1 MSVHKKVLQDYYAG
15 LMESARDANLEL
27 GLSRSIKAYRER
39 RARTLKRF
47 PHTIEMA
54 KEVRRIKEDC
64 AGRREELVKT
74 AMTNLAGNG
83 AKVYLADT
91 VDDALKIIDGLVGS
105 GKIVVS
111 AKTLTGEE
119 VELRERLEEKGN
131 EVWETDIGQF
141 IQQLRKE
148 KPMHYVLPSLHV
160 SKEEVAKLLTS
171 FLEREVKADIPTEV
185 KAIREFLRDKYF
197 KADVGLSGGN
207 VVAADTGTIVLIENE
222 GNIRMSTNVPPVHIA
237 LIGIDKIVPTL
248 EDALKVA
255 EVTWRYAGFAVP
267 FYLNL
272 ISAPS
277 GTADIENTLVYGSS
291 GPLELHV
298 IFLDNGRSALA
309 KDPLLKEA
317 TYCIK
322 CGGCLLECPIFQ
334 LAAGK
339 YGGRSYFGG
348 VGTILSAYIA
358 DDFSTA
364 AGIAYSC
371 ARCGRCVEECPMS
384 IDTPKLIAELRHRIL
399 IKSKGGKVH
408 DKKASDR
415 PYT

>member
-1 MSVHKKVLQDYYAG
+1 MPDHKKVFQDYYSG
-15 LMESARDANLEL
+15 LLVSACDPKLEI
-27 GLSRSIKAYRER
+27 GLARSVKAYRER
-39 RARTLKRF
+39 RSKTLKRF
-47 PHTIEMA
+47 PKTIELA
-54 KEVRRIKEDC
+54 KEVRLIKEES
-64 AGRREELVKT
+64 ANRREELVKI
-74 AMTNLAGNG
+74 AKENLESNG
-83 AKVYLADT
+83 AKVHLAKT
-91 VDDALKIIDGLVGS
+91 ADDALKIIDGIVGT
-105 GKIVVS
+105 GKVLVS

-119 VELRERLEEKGN
+119 VELREHLESRGN

-160 SKEEVAKLLTS
+160 SREEVAGLLTK
-171 FLEREVKADIPTEV
+171 FFGKEIEPDIATEV
-185 KAIREFLRDKYF
+185 RTIREFLREKYF
-197 KADVGLSGGN
+197 KADFGLSGGN

-237 LIGIDKIVPTL
+237 LIGIDKIVPTF
-248 EDALKVA
+248 EDAIKVA
-255 EVTWRYAGFAVP
+255 EVTWRYAGFAIP

-309 KDPLLKEA
+309 KDPVLKEA

-322 CGGCLLECPIFQ
+322 CGGCLLECPVFQ
-334 LAAGK
+334 LTAGN

-348 VGTILSAYIA
+348 VGTILSAYVA
-358 DDFSTA
+358 DGMSAA

-371 ARCGRCVEECPMS
+371 ARCGRCVEECPLS
-384 IDTPKLIAELRHRIL
+384 IDAPGLIAELRHRIL
-399 IKSKGGKVH
+399 KNEQVK
-408 DKKASDR
+408 
-415 PYT
+415 T